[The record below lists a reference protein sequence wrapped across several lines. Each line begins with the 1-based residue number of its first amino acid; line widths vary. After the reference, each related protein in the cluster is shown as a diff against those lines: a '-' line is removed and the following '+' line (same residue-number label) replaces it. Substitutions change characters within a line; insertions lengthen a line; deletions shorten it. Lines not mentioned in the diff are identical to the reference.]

1 MSARIATAP
10 GGTIALGGRALQPA
24 MLPLALEEVGSPR
37 LSRAVV
43 AASAALLLLFGLWA
57 AFTRMPEI
65 AVAQGAVATDTPVA
79 PVQHLEGGQVE
90 AVLVA
95 EGAQVAQGQPL
106 LRFASAVARTELD
119 QLRAR
124 EASLRFQSARLR
136 AFLARTPL
144 AEEDGSFANL
154 AADQKAELE
163 ARLRAIDDR
172 QEVLRQQL
180 EQRRADRATIVV
192 QLAGLQRQVV
202 LHENELRLRERLLE
216 QGLTTRLAV
225 LDSRR
230 AYLSATAE
238 MDRLAATGEAADRAV
253 AEAVARLA
261 EAESAARDD
270 AGRDISRVHL
280 ELAELNEALSRAFER
295 VSRLTVLA
303 PTTGVVKGLAVR
315 SQGAVVPPG
324 AVLMEIVPSDAVLL
338 VEARISPRDIG
349 FLHLGQSVVVKVQ
362 AFDYSRYGTLEGTLA
377 QISATTTPDDKG
389 EPWYAGRI
397 ALAAEHVGRD
407 PAVNRLKPGM
417 TVQADIVTGAKT
429 LLQYLLKPVHS
440 AMSESFRER

>member
-1 MSARIATAP
+1 MSERIATAP
-10 GGTIALGGRALQPA
+10 GGTIALGSRALQPA

-43 AASAALLLLFGLWA
+43 AASAVLLLLFGLWA

-65 AVAQGAVATDTPVA
+65 AVAQGAVATDMPVA

-124 EASLRFQSARLR
+124 EASLRFQSARMR

-144 AEEDGSFANL
+144 AEEEGDFAGL

-172 QEVLRQQL
+172 QAVLRQQL

-192 QLAGLQRQVV
+192 QLTGLQRQVV

-238 MDRLAATGEAADRAV
+238 TERLAATAEAADRAV

-270 AGRDISRVHL
+270 AGRDLSRVHL

-303 PTTGVVKGLAVR
+303 PATGVVKGLAVR
-315 SQGAVVPPG
+315 SHGAVVPPG
-324 AVLMEIVPSDAVLL
+324 AVLMEIVPSDAGLL

-397 ALAAEHVGRD
+397 ALVAEHVGHD

-417 TVQADIVTGAKT
+417 TVQADIVTGGKT

>member
-1 MSARIATAP
+1 MSERIAAAP
-10 GGTIALGGRALQPA
+10 GGTIMLGSRALQPA

-43 AASAALLLLFGLWA
+43 AASAVLLLLFGLWA

-65 AVAQGAVATDTPVA
+65 AVAQGAVATDMPVA

-90 AVLVA
+90 AVLVT

-106 LRFASAVARTELD
+106 LRFASAIARTELD

-136 AFLARTPL
+136 AFLARTQP
-144 AEEDGSFANL
+144 AEEEGSFAAL

-192 QLAGLQRQVV
+192 QLTGLQRQVV
-202 LHENELRLRERLLE
+202 LHKNELRLRERLLE

-238 MDRLAATGEAADRAV
+238 TERLAATAEAADRAV
-253 AEAVARLA
+253 AEAEARLA
-261 EAESAARDD
+261 EADSAARDD
-270 AGRDISRVHL
+270 AGRDVSRVHL

-303 PTTGVVKGLAVR
+303 PATGVVKGLAVR
-315 SQGAVVPPG
+315 SHGAVVPPG
-324 AVLMEIVPSDAVLL
+324 AVLMEIVPSDAGLL

-362 AFDYSRYGTLEGTLA
+362 AFDYARYGTLEGTLA
-377 QISATTTPDDKG
+377 QISATTTPDDRG

-397 ALAAEHVGRD
+397 ALAAEHVGHN

-417 TVQADIVTGAKT
+417 TVQADIVTGGKT

>member
-1 MSARIATAP
+1 MNERIAAAP
-10 GGTIALGGRALQPA
+10 GGTIALGSRALQPA

-43 AASAALLLLFGLWA
+43 AASAVLLLLFGLWA

-65 AVAQGAVATDTPVA
+65 AVAQGAVATDMPVA

-90 AVLVA
+90 AVLVT

-106 LRFASAVARTELD
+106 LRFASAIARTELD

-136 AFLARTPL
+136 AFLARTQP
-144 AEEDGSFANL
+144 AEEDGSFAAL

-163 ARLRAIDDR
+163 ARLRTIDDR

-192 QLAGLQRQVV
+192 QLTGLQRQVV
-202 LHENELRLRERLLE
+202 LHKNELRLRERLLE

-238 MDRLAATGEAADRAV
+238 TERLAATAEAADRAV
-253 AEAVARLA
+253 AEAEARLA
-261 EAESAARDD
+261 EADSAARDD
-270 AGRDISRVHL
+270 AGRDVSRVHL

-303 PTTGVVKGLAVR
+303 PATGVVKGLAVR
-315 SQGAVVPPG
+315 SHGAVVPPG
-324 AVLMEIVPSDAVLL
+324 AVLMEIVPSDAGLL

-362 AFDYSRYGTLEGTLA
+362 AFDYARYGTLEGTLA
-377 QISATTTPDDKG
+377 QISATTTPDDRG

-397 ALAAEHVGRD
+397 ALAAEHVGHN

-417 TVQADIVTGAKT
+417 TVQADIVTGGKT

>member
-1 MSARIATAP
+1 MSERIAAAP
-10 GGTIALGGRALQPA
+10 GGTIALGSRALQPA

-43 AASAALLLLFGLWA
+43 TASALLLVLFGLWA
-57 AFTRMPEI
+57 AVTRMPEI
-65 AVAQGAVATDTPVA
+65 AVAQGAVATDLPVA

-90 AVLVA
+90 AVLVT
-95 EGAQVAQGQPL
+95 EGAQVDQGQPL

-144 AEEDGSFANL
+144 AEEEGSFAGL

-192 QLAGLQRQVV
+192 QLTGLQRQVV

-238 MDRLAATGEAADRAV
+238 MDRLAATAEAADRAV

-270 AGRDISRVHL
+270 AGRDLSRVHL

-303 PTTGVVKGLAVR
+303 PATGVVKGLAVR
-315 SQGAVVPPG
+315 SHGAVVPPG
-324 AVLMEIVPSDAVLL
+324 AVLMEIVPSDATLL

-397 ALAAEHVGRD
+397 ALAADHVGRD